1 MMVVACGGMPK
12 STKTLVMPSTIFFLF
27 SKVIPDQIVTCTM
40 GNKITY
46 KIGNI
51 EGIKFLAV
59 EVSNQKKNEKEI

>member
-1 MMVVACGGMPK
+1 
-12 STKTLVMPSTIFFLF
+12 
-27 SKVIPDQIVTCTM
+27 M